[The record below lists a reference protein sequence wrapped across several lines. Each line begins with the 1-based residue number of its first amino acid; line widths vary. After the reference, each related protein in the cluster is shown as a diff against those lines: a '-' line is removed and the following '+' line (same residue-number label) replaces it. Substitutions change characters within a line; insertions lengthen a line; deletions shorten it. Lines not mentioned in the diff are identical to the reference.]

1 VRSVLV
7 MVAAACGSTAS
18 PNQGAPAVQ
27 ADEVATPTEQAA
39 SAPVMPQQAAVIP
52 VTFPAT
58 CKSIAGDIEKLTRQ
72 FPQLTSYRAV
82 DQHDCT
88 IRYQHKTHKPTTR
101 GGWSAGV
108 PQPDADGIWFYI
120 GVYDPNGPEA
130 QSQIHTQPV
139 VPNWWIGSRKVMFLI
154 LEGDKTTPAAGAI
167 MKVLERHGL
176 VTR

>member
-1 VRSVLV
+1 
-7 MVAAACGSTAS
+7 MAFACGGTAS
-18 PNQGAPAVQ
+18 PNGPLQS
-27 ADEVATPTEQAA
+27 DEVPTPTEQAA
-39 SAPVMPQQAAVIP
+39 TAPVIPQQRAVIP
-52 VTFPAT
+52 VAPASFPAT

-72 FPQLTSYRAV
+72 FSQLANYRAV
-82 DQHDCT
+82 DQKDCT
-88 IRYQHKTHKPTTR
+88 IRFKHKTHAATTR

-108 PQPDADGIWFYI
+108 PNPDADGIWFYI
-120 GVYDPNGPEA
+120 GIYDPNGPEA

-139 VPNWWIGSRKVMFLI
+139 VPDWWIGSRKVMFLI